1 MSRRYRDP
9 VEDDD
14 QDPDQDPA
22 EDYDD
27 EEAPPRRGFLGRAL
41 RFILGVLLLAGLA
54 GTLALVIYAIPLDGK
69 VREKFEGKRWA
80 LPARVYAR
88 PLELYAGLPLSAEEL
103 VAELKRL
110 DYRQVADPLRP
121 GTFVRDQG
129 DFLIRTRAFQFWDGA
144 EPERFLS
151 LKISDGLISSL
162 ANASGEGEEPAL
174 VRLDPVLI
182 DSIYPS
188 HNEDRVLVRASDL
201 PPLLI
206 DTLKVVED
214 RSFGTHIGVDPLA
227 ILRASIKN
235 FQAGAVV
242 EGGST
247 LTQQLVKN
255 FYLSDERSLERKINE
270 ALMAIL
276 LEWRYSKE
284 DILEAYANE
293 IYLGQDGS
301 RAIHGFGLASR
312 FYFNRDM
319 SELGVPETALL
330 VALIKGPSYYDP
342 RRHPERATERR
353 NLVIDVM
360 ADQGVID
367 PALAADFKS
376 LPLGVGPK
384 GGRPLGVYP
393 AFTDLVRRQLKRDYR
408 EEDLRSEGLI
418 IFTTLSPTIQG
429 VAETAIRDRLPD
441 LEKLRKFKPGT
452 LEGAAVVVSA
462 AQGEVLALVGSR
474 ETDYAGFNRALEAIR
489 PIGSLVKPMIYI
501 EALNQPEKYN
511 IASPLND
518 SGVSLATGDGKRWEP
533 HNYDNKTHGQVPL
546 WQALAK
552 SYNLATVNLG
562 LELGLDRVIK
572 RFQDLGVQRKIDKVP
587 AILLGALSLS
597 PVEVAQVY
605 QAIAASGFRAPLR
618 AIREV
623 LNTQGEPLNRY
634 PLAVEPASS
643 PQAAYL
649 LTWAMREVIQQGTAT
664 WLKERLP
671 KDMTVAGK
679 TGTTNELRDSWFAG
693 FSGDK
698 VIVTWVGRDD
708 NQPTGLTGGTGAL
721 RIWGDIMAR
730 IDSQPLPDYP
740 PEGVTMVSVD
750 RYNGRLAPK
759 GCGRALSLPFDADA
773 LPSQTSDCGAAP
785 PPEPSAEDKPPP
797 PPPKEEKKSK
807 EGGFGGFLRDFL
819 GN

>member
-1 MSRRYRDP
+1 MTRRYRD
-9 VEDDD
+9 END
-14 QDPDQDPA
+14 Q
-22 EDYDD
+22 DYDD
-27 EEAPPRRGFLGRAL
+27 DEEGSRPPRRRSLLVRVL
-41 RFILGVLLLAGLA
+41 RLLA
-54 GTLALVIYAIPLDGK
+54 GTLLVAGLATTLAVVIYAIPLDTT

-88 PLELYAGLPLSAEEL
+88 PLELYAGAPLSSEEL
-103 VAELKRL
+103 LAELKRL
-110 DYRQVADPLRP
+110 DYRELAEPPRP
-121 GTFVRDQG
+121 GTYQG
-129 DFLIRTRAFQFWDGA
+129 ADGYFLIRTRGFQFWDGA
-144 EPERFLS
+144 EPERFIAIQIGDDHITS
-151 LKISDGLISSL
+151 IT
-162 ANASGEGEEPAL
+162 NAGDDGEEPAL
-174 VRLDPVLI
+174 VRLDPVMI
-182 DSIYPS
+182 DSIYPI
-188 HNEDRVLVRASDL
+188 HNEDRVLVQASDL

-206 DTLKVVED
+206 DTLKAVED
-214 RSFGTHIGVDPLA
+214 RSFGTHVGVDPLA

-255 FYLSDERSLERKINE
+255 FYLTDERSLERKINE

-276 LEWRYSKE
+276 LELRYPKE

-312 FYFNRDM
+312 FYFNRELG
-319 SELGVPETALL
+319 ELGVPETALL
-330 VALIKGPSYYDP
+330 IALIKGPSFYDP

-360 ADQGVID
+360 ADQGIID
-367 PALAADFKS
+367 LAQAETTKAA
-376 LPLGVGPK
+376 PLGVGAK
-384 GGRPLGVYP
+384 GGRPAGVYP

-429 VAETAIRDRLPD
+429 QAERAVREGLPT
-441 LEKLRKFKPGT
+441 LEKLRRFKPGT

-462 AQGEVLALVGSR
+462 AQGEVLALVGGR
-474 ETDYAGFNRALEAIR
+474 EADYAGFNRALEAVR
-489 PIGSLVKPMIYI
+489 PIGSLVKPMIYL
-501 EALNQPEKYN
+501 EALNDPKKYN

-518 SGVSLATGDGKRWEP
+518 NGVNLAIGDGKYWAP
-533 HNYDNKTHGQVPL
+533 KNYDGKTHGHVPL
-546 WQALAK
+546 YLALAK

-562 LELGLDRVIK
+562 LELGLDRVIT
-572 RFQDLGVQRKIDKVP
+572 RFQDLGVQRKIEKVP
-587 AILLGALSLS
+587 AMLLGSISLS

-605 QAIAASGFRAPLR
+605 QSIAASGFRAPLR
-618 AIREV
+618 AIRDV

-649 LTWAMREVIQQGTAT
+649 LTWSMRQVIQQGTAT
-664 WLKERLP
+664 WLKTRLP
-671 KDMTVAGK
+671 KDLEVAGK

-698 VIVTWVGRDD
+698 VIVAWVGRDD

-721 RIWGDIMAR
+721 RIWGDIMAN
-730 IDSQPLPDYP
+730 IDSQPLPDFP
-740 PEGVTMVSVD
+740 PDGIEMVNVD
-750 RYNGRLAPK
+750 PYNGRRAPK
-759 GCGRALSLPFDADA
+759 GCGRAMSLPFDANA
-773 LPSQTSDCGAAP
+773 LPTKTSDCGAAP
-785 PPEPSAEDKPPP
+785 PPETKADEAPAAVP
-797 PPPKEEKKSK
+797 PPPKEEKRDS
-807 EGGFGGFLRDFL
+807 GGGIGGFLRDFL

>member
-1 MSRRYRDP
+1 MNRRYRD
-9 VEDDD
+9 EDD
-14 QDPDQDPA
+14 QD
-22 EDYDD
+22 YDEG
-27 EEAPPRRGFLGRAL
+27 EEAAPPPGRWSLLVRVL
-41 RFILGVLLLAGLA
+41 RLLA
-54 GTLALVIYAIPLDGK
+54 GTLMVAGLATALAVVIYAISLDTT

-88 PLELYAGLPLSAEEL
+88 PLELYAGSPLSPEEL

-110 DYRQVADPLRP
+110 DYRELVEPPRP
-121 GTFVRDQG
+121 GTYERVDG
-129 DFLIRTRAFQFWDGA
+129 HFLIRTRGFQFWDGA
-144 EPERFLS
+144 EPERF
-151 LKISDGLISSL
+151 IAIQIGDGHITSI
-162 ANASGEGEEPAL
+162 ANAGDDGEEPAL
-174 VRLDPVLI
+174 VRLDPVMI
-182 DSIYPS
+182 DSIYPI
-188 HNEDRVLVRASDL
+188 HNEDRVLVQASDL

-206 DTLKVVED
+206 DTLKAVED
-214 RSFGTHIGVDPLA
+214 RSFGTHIGVDPMA

-255 FYLSDERSLERKINE
+255 FYLTDERSLERKINE

-276 LEWRYSKE
+276 LELRYPKE

-312 FYFNRDM
+312 FYYNRELG
-319 SELGVPETALL
+319 ELGVPETALL
-330 VALIKGPSYYDP
+330 IALIKGPSFYDP

-360 ADQGVID
+360 ANQGIID
-367 PALAADFKS
+367 LAQAEIAKAA
-376 LPLGVGPK
+376 PLGVGEK
-384 GGRPLGVYP
+384 GGRPAGVYP

-429 VAETAIRDRLPD
+429 QAERAVREGLLG
-441 LEKLRKFKPGT
+441 LEKLRKFKRGT

-462 AQGEVLALVGSR
+462 AQGEVLALVGGR
-474 ETDYAGFNRALEAIR
+474 EADYAGFNRALEAVR
-489 PIGSLVKPMIYI
+489 PIGSLVKPMIYL
-501 EALNQPEKYN
+501 EALNDPKKYN

-518 SGVSLATGDGKRWEP
+518 NGVSLVAGDGKRWEP
-533 HNYDNKTHGQVPL
+533 QNYDRKTHGHVPL
-546 WQALAK
+546 YLALAK

-572 RFQDLGVQRKIDKVP
+572 RFQDLGVQRKIEKVP
-587 AILLGALSLS
+587 AMLLGSISLS

-605 QAIAASGFRAPLR
+605 QSIAASGFRAPLR
-618 AIREV
+618 AIRDV

-649 LTWAMREVIQQGTAT
+649 LTWAMRQVVQQGTAT
-664 WLKERLP
+664 WLKTRLP
-671 KDMTVAGK
+671 KELEVAGK

-698 VIVTWVGRDD
+698 VIVAWVGRDD

-721 RIWGDIMAR
+721 RIWGDIMAN
-730 IDSQPLPDYP
+730 IDSQPLPDFP
-740 PEGVTMVSVD
+740 PDGIEMVNVD
-750 RYNGRLAPK
+750 RYNGRRAPK
-759 GCGRALSLPFDADA
+759 GCGRAMSLPFDASA
-773 LPSQTSDCGAAP
+773 LPTKTSNCGAAP
-785 PPEPSAEDKPPP
+785 PSEPKAEEATAAAAPP
-797 PPPKEEKKSK
+797 PPPKEQKKDS
-807 EGGFGGFLRDFL
+807 GGGVGGFLRDFL

>member
-1 MSRRYRDP
+1 MTRRYRD
-9 VEDDD
+9 END
-14 QDPDQDPA
+14 Q
-22 EDYDD
+22 DYDD
-27 EEAPPRRGFLGRAL
+27 DEEGSQPPRRRSLLVRVL
-41 RFILGVLLLAGLA
+41 RLLAGSLLVAGLA
-54 GTLALVIYAIPLDGK
+54 TTLAVVIYAIPLDAT

-88 PLELYAGLPLSAEEL
+88 PLELYAGAPLSPEEL
-103 VAELKRL
+103 LAELKRL
-110 DYRQVADPLRP
+110 DYRELAEPPRP
-121 GTFVRDQG
+121 GTYQG
-129 DFLIRTRAFQFWDGA
+129 ADGYFLIRTRGFQFWDGA
-144 EPERFLS
+144 EPERF
-151 LKISDGLISSL
+151 IAIQIDDDHISSIT
-162 ANASGEGEEPAL
+162 NAGDDGEEPAL
-174 VRLDPVLI
+174 VRLDPVMI
-182 DSIYPS
+182 DSIYPI
-188 HNEDRVLVRASDL
+188 HNEDRVLVQASDL

-206 DTLKVVED
+206 DTLKAVED
-214 RSFGTHIGVDPLA
+214 RTFGTHVGVDPLA

-255 FYLSDERSLERKINE
+255 FYLTDERSLERKINE

-276 LEWRYSKE
+276 LELRYPKE

-312 FYFNRDM
+312 FYYNRELG
-319 SELGVPETALL
+319 ELGVPETALL
-330 VALIKGPSYYDP
+330 IALIKGPSFYDP

-360 ADQGVID
+360 ADQGIID
-367 PALAADFKS
+367 LAQAETTKAA
-376 LPLGVGPK
+376 PLGVGAK
-384 GGRPLGVYP
+384 GGRPAGVYP

-429 VAETAIRDRLPD
+429 QAERAVREGLPV

-452 LEGAAVVVSA
+452 LEGAAVVASA
-462 AQGEVLALVGSR
+462 AQGEVLALVGGR
-474 ETDYAGFNRALEAIR
+474 EADYAGFNRALEAVR
-489 PIGSLVKPMIYI
+489 PIGSLVKPMIYL
-501 EALNQPEKYN
+501 EALNDPKKYN

-518 SGVSLATGDGKRWEP
+518 NGVNLAIGDGKYWAPR
-533 HNYDNKTHGQVPL
+533 NYDGKTHGQVPL
-546 WQALAK
+546 YLALAK

-572 RFQDLGVQRKIDKVP
+572 RFQDLGVQRKIEKVP
-587 AILLGALSLS
+587 AMLLGSISLS

-605 QAIAASGFRAPLR
+605 QSIAASGFRAPLR
-618 AIREV
+618 AIRDV

-634 PLAVEPASS
+634 PLAVESASS

-649 LTWAMREVIQQGTAT
+649 LTWAMRQVVQQGTAT
-664 WLKERLP
+664 WLKTRLP
-671 KDMTVAGK
+671 KDLEVAGK

-698 VIVTWVGRDD
+698 VIVAWVGRDD

-721 RIWGDIMAR
+721 RIWGDIMAN
-730 IDSQPLPDYP
+730 IDSQPLPDFP
-740 PEGVTMVSVD
+740 PDGIEMVNVD
-750 RYNGRLAPK
+750 RYNGRRAPR
-759 GCGRALSLPFDADA
+759 GCGRAMSLPFDANA
-773 LPSQTSDCGAAP
+773 LPTKTSDCGAAP
-785 PPEPSAEDKPPP
+785 PPDTKADEAPAAAPPR
-797 PPPKEEKKSK
+797 PKEEKKDS
-807 EGGFGGFLRDFL
+807 GGGIGGFLRDFL

>member
-1 MSRRYRDP
+1 MNRRYRD
-9 VEDDD
+9 EDE
-14 QDPDQDPA
+14 Q
-22 EDYDD
+22 DYDED
-27 EEAPPRRGFLGRAL
+27 EGAATPGERRSLLLRVL
-41 RFILGVLLLAGLA
+41 RFLVGTFLVVGLA
-54 GTLALVIYAIPLDGK
+54 GTLAVVIYAIPLDTT

-88 PLELYAGLPLSAEEL
+88 PLELYAGAPLAPQEL

-110 DYRQVADPLRP
+110 DYRELAQPTRP
-121 GTFVRDQG
+121 GTYQRADG
-129 DFLIRTRAFQFWDGA
+129 NFLIRTRGFQFWDGA
-144 EPERFLS
+144 EPERF
-151 LKISDGLISSL
+151 IAIEVGDDHITRI
-162 ANASGEGEEPAL
+162 ANAGDDGEEPDL

-182 DSIYPS
+182 DSIYPI
-188 HNEDRVLVRASDL
+188 HNEDRVLVQASDL

-206 DTLKVVED
+206 DTLKAVED
-214 RSFGTHIGVDPLA
+214 RSFGTHIGIDPMA
-227 ILRASIKN
+227 ILRAAIKN
-235 FQAGAVV
+235 YQAGAVV

-255 FYLSDERSLERKINE
+255 FYLSDERSLKRKVNE

-276 LEWRYSKE
+276 LELRYPKE
-284 DILEAYANE
+284 DILEAYSNE

-312 FYFNRDM
+312 FYFNRELG
-319 SELGVPETALL
+319 ELGVPETALL
-330 VALIKGPSYYDP
+330 IALIKGPSFYDP

-360 ADQGVID
+360 VSQGIID
-367 PALAADFKS
+367 LARSEIAKAA
-376 LPLGVGPK
+376 PLGVGPK
-384 GGRPLGVYP
+384 GGRPAGVYP

-429 VAETAIRDRLPD
+429 QAERAVREGLPV
-441 LEKLRKFKPGT
+441 LEKLRRFKPGT

-462 AQGEVLALVGSR
+462 AQGEVLALVGGR
-474 ETDYAGFNRALEAIR
+474 DADYAGFNRALEAVR
-489 PIGSLVKPMIYI
+489 PIGSLVKPMIYL
-501 EALNQPEKYN
+501 EALNDPKKFN
-511 IASPLND
+511 IATPLND
-518 SGVSLATGDGKRWEP
+518 NGVSLALSDGKRWEP
-533 HNYDNKTHGQVPL
+533 KNYDGRTHGNVPL
-546 WQALAK
+546 YLALAK

-572 RFQDLGVQRKIDKVP
+572 RFQDLGVQRKIEKVP
-587 AILLGALSLS
+587 AMLLGSISLS

-605 QAIAASGFRAPLR
+605 QSIAASGFRAPLR
-618 AIREV
+618 AIRDV

-649 LTWAMREVIQQGTAT
+649 LTWAMRQVVQQGTAT
-664 WLKERLP
+664 WLKTRLP
-671 KDMTVAGK
+671 KELEVAGK

-698 VIVTWVGRDD
+698 VIVAWVGRDD

-721 RIWGDIMAR
+721 RIWGDIMAN
-730 IDSQPLPDYP
+730 IDTQPLPDFP
-740 PEGVTMVSVD
+740 PDGIEMVYVD
-750 RYNGRLAPK
+750 RYNGRRAPK
-759 GCGRALSLPFDADA
+759 GCGRAMSLPFDASA
-773 LPSQTSDCGAAP
+773 VPTKTSDCGAAASP
-785 PPEPSAEDKPPP
+785 APAAEEAAAPGP
-797 PPPKEEKKSK
+797 PPPKEEKKSS
-807 EGGFGGFLRDFL
+807 GGGIGSFLRDFL

>member
-1 MSRRYRDP
+1 MTRRYRD
-9 VEDDD
+9 END
-14 QDPDQDPA
+14 Q
-22 EDYDD
+22 DYDD
-27 EEAPPRRGFLGRAL
+27 DEDGSQPPRRRSLLVRVL
-41 RFILGVLLLAGLA
+41 RLLA
-54 GTLALVIYAIPLDGK
+54 GTLLVAGLATTLAVVIYAIPLDTT

-88 PLELYAGLPLSAEEL
+88 PLELYAGAPLSSEEL
-103 VAELKRL
+103 LAELERL
-110 DYRQVADPLRP
+110 DYRELAEPPRP
-121 GTFVRDQG
+121 GTYQEADG
-129 DFLIRTRAFQFWDGA
+129 YFLIRTRGFQFWDGA
-144 EPERFLS
+144 EPERFIALQIDDDHITS
-151 LKISDGLISSL
+151 IT
-162 ANASGEGEEPAL
+162 NAGDDGEEPAL
-174 VRLDPVLI
+174 VRLDPVMI
-182 DSIYPS
+182 DSIYPI
-188 HNEDRVLVRASDL
+188 HNEDRLLVQASDL

-206 DTLKVVED
+206 DTLKAVED
-214 RSFGTHIGVDPLA
+214 RSFGTHVGVNPMA

-276 LEWRYSKE
+276 LELRYPKE

-312 FYFNRDM
+312 FYFNRELG
-319 SELGVPETALL
+319 ELGVPETALL
-330 VALIKGPSYYDP
+330 VALIKGPSFYDP

-360 ADQGVID
+360 ADQGIID
-367 PALAADFKS
+367 LAQAEITKAV
-376 LPLGVGPK
+376 PLGVGAK
-384 GGRPLGVYP
+384 GGRPAGVYP

-429 VAETAIRDRLPD
+429 QAEKAVREGLPA

-452 LEGAAVVVSA
+452 LEGAAVVASA
-462 AQGEVLALVGSR
+462 AQGEVLALVGGR
-474 ETDYAGFNRALEAIR
+474 DADYAGFNRALEAVR
-489 PIGSLVKPMIYI
+489 PIGSLVKPMIYL
-501 EALNQPEKYN
+501 EALSDPKKYN

-518 SGVSLATGDGKRWEP
+518 NGVNLAIGDGKYWAP
-533 HNYDNKTHGQVPL
+533 KNYDGKTHGHVPL
-546 WQALAK
+546 YLALAK

-572 RFQDLGVQRKIDKVP
+572 RFQDLGVQRKIEKVP
-587 AILLGALSLS
+587 AMLLGSISLS

-605 QAIAASGFRAPLR
+605 QSIAASGFRAPLR
-618 AIREV
+618 AIRDV

-649 LTWAMREVIQQGTAT
+649 LTWAMRQVVQQGTAT
-664 WLKERLP
+664 WLKTRLP
-671 KDMTVAGK
+671 KDLEVAGK

-698 VIVTWVGRDD
+698 VIVAWVGRDD

-721 RIWGDIMAR
+721 RIWGDIMAN
-730 IDSQPLPDYP
+730 IDSQPLPDFP
-740 PEGVTMVSVD
+740 PDGIEMVNVD
-750 RYNGRLAPK
+750 RYNGRRAPR
-759 GCGRALSLPFDADA
+759 GCGRAMSLPFDANA
-773 LPSQTSDCGAAP
+773 LPTKTSDCGAAP
-785 PPEPSAEDKPPP
+785 PPETKADEAPAAAP
-797 PPPKEEKKSK
+797 PPPKEEKKDS
-807 EGGFGGFLRDFL
+807 GGGIGGFLRDFL

>member
-1 MSRRYRDP
+1 LSQPGR
-9 VEDDD
+9 
-14 QDPDQDPA
+14 
-22 EDYDD
+22 DD
-27 EEAPPRRGFLGRAL
+27 EEEDLSPEEPDKRPRRGPLARA
-41 RFILGVLLLAGLA
+41 FTILGGFVLLAGLA
-54 GTLALVIYAIPLDGK
+54 GLVAVVLYAIPLDRT

-88 PLELYAGLPLSAEEL
+88 PLELYIGAPLTPQEL
-103 VAELKRL
+103 AAELKRL
-110 DYRQVADPLRP
+110 DYRSVAQPLRP
-121 GTFVRDQG
+121 GTFERDAG

-144 EPERFLS
+144 EPERFIALH
-151 LKISDGLISSL
+151 ISEGQIDTL
-162 ANASGEGEEPAL
+162 AEASGDGEELAL

-182 DSIYPS
+182 DNIYPS
-188 HNEDRVLVRASDL
+188 HNEDRVLVRAQDL

-206 DTLKVVED
+206 DTLKAVED
-214 RSFGTHIGVDPLA
+214 RTFGTHLGVDPLA

-255 FYLSDERSLERKINE
+255 FYLTDERSLRRKVNE

-276 LEWRYSKE
+276 LEMRYPKD

-312 FYFNRDM
+312 FYFNRDL
-319 SELGVPETALL
+319 SELGIPETALL

-342 RRHPERATERR
+342 RRHPERAIERR
-353 NLVIDVM
+353 NLVIDIM

-367 PALAADFKS
+367 PAQAADAKAE
-376 LPLGVGPK
+376 PLGVGEK
-384 GGRPLGVYP
+384 GGRPAGSYP

-429 VAETAIRDRLPD
+429 IVEQVIRDRLPD

-462 AQGEVLALVGSR
+462 AQGEVLALAGGR
-474 ETDYAGFNRALEAIR
+474 EAGYAGFNRALEAIR

-501 EALNQPEKYN
+501 EALNTPEKYN
-511 IASPLND
+511 IASPLRD
-518 SGVSLATGDGKRWEP
+518 QGVSLATGDGKRWEP
-533 HNYDNKTHGQVPL
+533 KNYDGRSHGRVPL
-546 WQALAK
+546 YLALAK

-562 LELGLDRVIK
+562 MELGLDRVAS
-572 RFQDLGVQRKIDKVP
+572 RFQELGVQRDFDKVP
-587 AILLGALSLS
+587 AMLLGSISLS

-605 QAIAASGFRAPLR
+605 QSIASGGFRAPLR

-643 PQAAYL
+643 PQAAFL
-649 LTWAMREVIQQGTAT
+649 LTWAMREVVQQGTAT

-671 KDMTVAGK
+671 KELTVAGK

-721 RIWGDIMAR
+721 RVWGDIMAS
-730 IDSQPLPDYP
+730 IDTQPLPDYP
-740 PEGVTMVSVD
+740 PDGITMVSVD

-759 GCGRALSLPFDADA
+759 GCGRALTMPFDDEA
-773 LPSQTSDCGAAP
+773 LPTRTSDCGAAP
-785 PPEPSAEDKPPP
+785 PPEPAAAESAPTAPP
-797 PPPKEEKKSK
+797 PPPKEEKKSS
-807 EGGFGGFLRDFL
+807 EGGIGSFLRDFL
-819 GN
+819 GY

>member
-1 MSRRYRDP
+1 MNPPYRDENERDYE
-9 VEDDD
+9 ED
-14 QDPDQDPA
+14 
-22 EDYDD
+22 EGI
-27 EEAPPRRGFLGRAL
+27 APSGKRPGRIMRIL
-41 RFILGVLLLAGLA
+41 RFLAGTILVVGLA
-54 GTLALVIYAIPLDGK
+54 VTLALVIYAIPLDTT

-88 PLELYAGLPLSAEEL
+88 PLELYAGASLTPEEL

-110 DYRQVADPLRP
+110 DYRELAQPNRP
-121 GTFVRDQG
+121 GTYQRSEG
-129 DFLIRTRAFQFWDGA
+129 HFLIHTRGFQFWDGA
-144 EPERFLS
+144 EPELFIALQIAGGHVTS
-151 LKISDGLISSL
+151 I
-162 ANASGEGEEPAL
+162 ANAGDAGEEPDL

-182 DSIYPS
+182 DSIYPI
-188 HNEDRVLVRASDL
+188 HNEDRVLVQASDL

-206 DTLKVVED
+206 DTLKAVED
-214 RSFGTHIGVDPLA
+214 RSFGSHIGIDPLA
-227 ILRASIKN
+227 ILRAAIKN
-235 FQAGAVV
+235 YQAGAVV

-276 LEWRYSKE
+276 LEMRYSKE
-284 DILEAYANE
+284 DILEAYSNE

-312 FYFNRDM
+312 FYFNRELG
-319 SELGVPETALL
+319 ELGVPETALL
-330 VALIKGPSYYDP
+330 IALIKGPSFYDP

-360 ADQGVID
+360 VSQGIIDQARAEI
-367 PALAADFKS
+367 AKAT
-376 LPLGVGPK
+376 PLGVGAK
-384 GGRPLGVYP
+384 GGRPAGVYP

-429 VAETAIRDRLPD
+429 QVEKAVREGLPVLD
-441 LEKLRKFKPGT
+441 KLRRFKPGT
-452 LEGAAVVVSA
+452 LEGAAVVVSV
-462 AQGEVLALVGSR
+462 AQGEVLALVGGR
-474 ETDYAGFNRALEAIR
+474 DADYAGFNRALEAVR
-489 PIGSLVKPMIYI
+489 PIGSLVKPMIYL
-501 EALNQPEKYN
+501 EALNNPQKFN
-511 IASPLND
+511 IATPLND
-518 SGVSLATGDGKRWEP
+518 NGVSLAIGDGKHWEP
-533 HNYDNKTHGQVPL
+533 KNYDGKTHGNVPL
-546 WQALAK
+546 YLALAK

-562 LELGLDRVIK
+562 LEMGLDRVFK
-572 RFQDLGVQRKIDKVP
+572 RFQDLGVQRKVDKVP
-587 AILLGALSLS
+587 AMLLGAISLS

-605 QAIAASGFRAPLR
+605 QSIAAGGFRAPLR

-649 LTWAMREVIQQGTAT
+649 LTWAMRQVVQQGTAT
-664 WLKERLP
+664 WLKTRLP
-671 KDMTVAGK
+671 KELEVAGK

-698 VIVTWVGRDD
+698 VIVAWVGRDD

-721 RIWGDIMAR
+721 RIWGDIMAN
-730 IDSQPLPDYP
+730 IDTQPLPDFP
-740 PEGVTMVSVD
+740 PDGIEMVSVD
-750 RYNGRLAPK
+750 RYNGRRAPK
-759 GCGRALSLPFDADA
+759 GCGSAMSLPFDASA
-773 LPSQTSDCGAAP
+773 LPTKTSDCGAAP
-785 PPEPSAEDKPPP
+785 PPSSSAEEAASPGPSAL
-797 PPPKEEKKSK
+797 KEEKKSSS
-807 EGGFGGFLRDFL
+807 GGIGGFLRDFL

>member
-1 MSRRYRDP
+1 MTRRYRD
-9 VEDDD
+9 EDD
-14 QDPDQDPA
+14 QDYD
-22 EDYDD
+22 ED
-27 EEAPPRRGFLGRAL
+27 EGAARPPRRSLLVRVLRLLG
-41 RFILGVLLLAGLA
+41 GTLLVAGLA
-54 GTLALVIYAIPLDGK
+54 TALAVVIYAIPLDTT

-88 PLELYAGLPLSAEEL
+88 PLELYAGAPLSAEEL
-103 VAELKRL
+103 LAELKRL
-110 DYRQVADPLRP
+110 DYRELAEPPRP
-121 GTFVRDQG
+121 GTYQEADG
-129 DFLIRTRAFQFWDGA
+129 NFLIRTRGFQFWDGP
-144 EPERFLS
+144 EPERF
-151 LKISDGLISSL
+151 IAIQIGDGHITSI
-162 ANASGEGEEPAL
+162 ANAGDDRDEGEEPAL
-174 VRLDPVLI
+174 VRLDPVMI
-182 DSIYPS
+182 DSIYPI
-188 HNEDRVLVRASDL
+188 HNEDRVLVQASDL

-206 DTLKVVED
+206 DTLKAVED
-214 RSFGTHIGVDPLA
+214 RTFGTHVGVDPLA

-255 FYLSDERSLERKINE
+255 FYLTDERSLERKINE

-276 LEWRYSKE
+276 LELRYPKE

-312 FYFNRDM
+312 FYYNRELG
-319 SELGVPETALL
+319 ELGVPETALL
-330 VALIKGPSYYDP
+330 IALIKGPSFYDP

-360 ADQGVID
+360 ADQGIID
-367 PALAADFKS
+367 LAQAEVAKAA
-376 LPLGVGPK
+376 PLGVGEK
-384 GGRPLGVYP
+384 GGRPAGVYP

-429 VAETAIRDRLPD
+429 QAERAVREGLPD
-441 LEKLRKFKPGT
+441 LEKLRRFKRGT

-462 AQGEVLALVGSR
+462 AQGEVLALVGGR
-474 ETDYAGFNRALEAIR
+474 EADYAGFNRALEAVR
-489 PIGSLVKPMIYI
+489 PIGSLVKPMIYL
-501 EALNQPEKYN
+501 EALNDPKKYN

-518 SGVSLATGDGKRWEP
+518 NGVSLAIGDGKYWEP
-533 HNYDNKTHGQVPL
+533 KNYDGKTHGHVPL
-546 WQALAK
+546 YLALAK

-572 RFQDLGVQRKIDKVP
+572 RFQDLGVQRKIEKVP
-587 AILLGALSLS
+587 AMLLGSISLS

-605 QAIAASGFRAPLR
+605 QSIAASGFRAPLR
-618 AIREV
+618 AIRDV

-649 LTWAMREVIQQGTAT
+649 LTWAMRQVVQQGTAT
-664 WLKERLP
+664 WLKTRLP
-671 KDMTVAGK
+671 KELEVAGK

-698 VIVTWVGRDD
+698 VIVAWVGRDD

-721 RIWGDIMAR
+721 RIWGEIMAN
-730 IDSQPLPDYP
+730 IDSQPLPDFP
-740 PEGVTMVSVD
+740 PDGIEMVNVD
-750 RYNGRLAPK
+750 RYNGRRAPK
-759 GCGRALSLPFDADA
+759 GCGRAMSLPFDANA
-773 LPSQTSDCGAAP
+773 LPTKTSDCGAAAAAAAAAP
-785 PPEPSAEDKPPP
+785 TAEDAAAPP
-797 PPPKEEKKSK
+797 PPPKEEKKSS
-807 EGGFGGFLRDFL
+807 GGGIGSFLRDFL

>member
-1 MSRRYRDP
+1 MSRPYQ
-9 VEDDD
+9 D
-14 QDPDQDPA
+14 QDK
-22 EDYDD
+22 EDHPP
-27 EEAPPRRGFLGRAL
+27 EEETPRQRRGWFGRAL
-41 RFILGVLLLAGLA
+41 RFLGGTILLAGLA
-54 GTLALVIYAIPLDGK
+54 GMVALVLYAIPLDRT

-88 PLELYAGLPLSAEEL
+88 PLELYTGAPLNPTEL

-110 DYRQVADPLRP
+110 DYRQVAQPLRP
-121 GTFVRDQG
+121 GTFEREDG
-129 DFLIRTRAFQFWDGA
+129 HFLLRTRAFQFWDGT
-144 EPERFLS
+144 EPERFVALQ
-151 LKISDGLISSL
+151 ISDGQIVSL
-162 ANASGEGEEPAL
+162 TDASGSGEDPAL

-182 DSIYPS
+182 DSIYPI
-188 HNEDRVLVRASDL
+188 HNEDRILVRAMDL

-206 DTLKVVED
+206 DTLKAVED
-214 RSFGTHIGVDPLA
+214 RSFGTHLGVDPQA

-255 FYLSDERSLERKINE
+255 FYLTDERSLERKLNE

-276 LEWRYSKE
+276 LELRYPKD

-312 FYFNRDM
+312 FYFNRDL
-319 SELGVPETALL
+319 SELGIPESALL
-330 VALIKGPSYYDP
+330 IALIKGPSYYDP
-342 RRHPERATERR
+342 RRNPERAIERR
-353 NLVIDVM
+353 NLVIDIM
-360 ADQGVID
+360 ADQGVIEPD
-367 PALAADFKS
+367 QAENAKTA
-376 LPLGVGPK
+376 PLGVGEK
-384 GGRPLGVYP
+384 GGRPVGAYP

-418 IFTTLSPTIQG
+418 IFTTLSLTIQG
-429 VAETAIRDRLPD
+429 IAEQAVRERLPD

-462 AQGEVLALVGSR
+462 AQGEVLALAGGR
-474 ETDYAGFNRALEAIR
+474 EAGYAGFNRALEAIR
-489 PIGSLVKPMIYI
+489 PIGSLVKPMIFI
-501 EALNQPEKYN
+501 EALNEPKKYN
-511 IASPLND
+511 IATPLRD
-518 SGVSLATGDGKRWEP
+518 QGVSLNAGDGKRWEP
-533 HNYDNKTHGQVPL
+533 KNYDGKTHGSVPL
-546 WQALAK
+546 YLALAK

-562 LELGLDRVIK
+562 MELGLDRVAR
-572 RFQDLGVQRKIDKVP
+572 RFRELGVQRDFDKVP
-587 AILLGALSLS
+587 AMLLGSISLS

-605 QAIAASGFRAPLR
+605 QSIAAGGFRAPLR

-649 LTWAMREVIQQGTAT
+649 LTWAMREVVQQGTAT

-671 KDMTVAGK
+671 KELTVAGK

-721 RIWGDIMAR
+721 RVWGDIMASL
-730 IDSQPLPDYP
+730 DTQPLPDYP
-740 PEGVTMVSVD
+740 PDGVEMVSVD
-750 RYNGRLAPK
+750 RYNGRRAPK
-759 GCGRALSLPFDADA
+759 GCGRALTMPFDDDA
-773 LPSQTSDCGAAP
+773 LPTGTSDCGAAP
-785 PPEPSAEDKPPP
+785 PPEPAAEETAPAAP
-797 PPPKEEKKSK
+797 PPPKEEKKSS
-807 EGGFGGFLRDFL
+807 EGGIGSFLRDFL